1 MRLADFPLFDPD
13 VYVVRADVSA
23 PKLLNPLAQVRAWQ
37 DDAGYVWLAQGKEL
51 VELDRNAGGKP
62 FLTAIAQKNLVWIL
76 LKQSAAEF
84 HLQTAWPSEWTPLDE
99 PVEVAVD
106 EQAFDLMA
114 RTVPDLAG
122 AEQAHYLNWLRD
134 EFVVD
139 GDKPWFAVLRIQ
151 GARKGDWSLLGRTWK
166 LDLEQDNRG
175 QVFVRRLSRFQ
186 AKNVDWTMVVSDI
199 RFVEHTVASQ
209 LLSPTAQNQLQQSVQ
224 SYGSYIDLWKKYS
237 EEEWQ
242 RSLQQAAQL
251 NVLAYSRAEEASDEG
266 GVWRFYVSPA
276 DREIFKKVWSSIE
289 SDTGL
294 ELEATEEHPE
304 WRQIQDE
311 VSAMS
316 ASRRFRGRP
325 DFPHRKSNEILI
337 SASSKRPPES
347 GYLSLSLAGD
357 RTVQERRLK
366 ARQAIESGRR
376 LPQLRYLF
384 QNMPLPSVRGR
395 SEKALTSHALACFKH
410 GAPTPSQERAIKAA
424 LETPDIALIIGPPGT
439 GKTQVIA
446 ALERRLSELGESASP
461 QHQVLISSFQHDAVE
476 NALDRTRVYGLPGI
490 KVGQRKDADGV
501 DRIERWCDETAE
513 KVEAELAEYEAEQ
526 NHLDLLRSV
535 HAGIA
540 KLKHGQFSV
549 EQRREEMLGLT
560 VGLDDLDQN
569 FKVRLDPLL
578 MDQWREYVGELH
590 VTAARSTNR
599 DEASLLLR
607 KIRALRVSHDS
618 FADDGP
624 ERLIDLILTAGYL
637 GGIPDPLLAR
647 LRDFE
652 EVQSL
657 GSDDAERL
665 LALRDELLDSLL
677 DYRPPVVK
685 NRIDDR
691 GRSLLIAIEAGIE
704 DRLKTSRLG
713 VAGVLARYRDAFQA
727 DPLRVRETVR
737 EYAMVV
743 GATCQ
748 QAASVHMANLKT
760 LTDVGDAGISFNTVI
775 IDEAARANPLDL
787 FIPMSMAARRIVLVG
802 VGTEHMRRPRLPLVG
817 EERAFVESVVRKALA
832 TRPTKYQSVA

>member
-186 AKNVDWTMVVSDI
+186 AKNVDWTMVVGYI

-266 GVWRFYVSPA
+266 GVWRFNVSPA
-276 DREIFKKVWSSIE
+276 DRDLFKKVWSSIE

-325 DFPHRKSNEILI
+325 EFPHRKSNEILI

-384 QNMPLPSVRGR
+384 QNMPLPSVRI
-395 SEKALTSHALACFKH
+395 
-410 GAPTPSQERAIKAA
+410 PTI
-424 LETPDIALIIGPPGT
+424 
-439 GKTQVIA
+439 
-446 ALERRLSELGESASP
+446 
-461 QHQVLISSFQHDAVE
+461 
-476 NALDRTRVYGLPGI
+476 
-490 KVGQRKDADGV
+490 
-501 DRIERWCDETAE
+501 
-513 KVEAELAEYEAEQ
+513 
-526 NHLDLLRSV
+526 
-535 HAGIA
+535 
-540 KLKHGQFSV
+540 
-549 EQRREEMLGLT
+549 
-560 VGLDDLDQN
+560 
-569 FKVRLDPLL
+569 
-578 MDQWREYVGELH
+578 
-590 VTAARSTNR
+590 VTAHTDER
-599 DEASLLLR
+599 DRCS
-607 KIRALRVSHDS
+607 
-618 FADDGP
+618 
-624 ERLIDLILTAGYL
+624 
-637 GGIPDPLLAR
+637 
-647 LRDFE
+647 
-652 EVQSL
+652 
-657 GSDDAERL
+657 
-665 LALRDELLDSLL
+665 
-677 DYRPPVVK
+677 
-685 NRIDDR
+685 
-691 GRSLLIAIEAGIE
+691 
-704 DRLKTSRLG
+704 
-713 VAGVLARYRDAFQA
+713 
-727 DPLRVRETVR
+727 VR
-737 EYAMVV
+737 
-743 GATCQ
+743 
-748 QAASVHMANLKT
+748 ASV
-760 LTDVGDAGISFNTVI
+760 VFRV
-775 IDEAARANPLDL
+775 
-787 FIPMSMAARRIVLVG
+787 
-802 VGTEHMRRPRLPLVG
+802 
-817 EERAFVESVVRKALA
+817 
-832 TRPTKYQSVA
+832 